1 VVVVVQGMDTVAVAV
16 VVAGLQATGMEND
29 RLLETSA
36 GVELKG

>member
-1 VVVVVQGMDTVAVAV
+1 MVAVVQGMDMVAAAV
-16 VVAGLQATGMEND
+16 VVAGLQVTGMEND